1 MTFNKR
7 VITRNPKNDESQHK
21 SMNIIEVLKAMNID
35 PDDFVSA
42 LVNFIESKS
51 FAKLVK
57 KDQKQKTDGNKKSP
71 YPDLY
76 LHVLINFMMNSEVPV
91 GGYNAIVD
99 QFISGYH
106 DDHKADIWAIR
117 C

>member
-1 MTFNKR
+1 MPFTKE
-7 VITRNPKNDESQHK
+7 VIAKNPKNDKPQHA
-21 SMNIIEVLKAMNID
+21 SMNMIEVLKVMNIK
-35 PDDFVSA
+35 PDDFANA
-42 LVNFIESKS
+42 LASFIESKP

-57 KDQKQKTDGNKKSP
+57 KDQKQKTTGNEKSP

-76 LHVLINFMMNSEVPV
+76 LHVLINFIMNSEIPV

-99 QFISGYH
+99 QFISGYNG
-106 DDHKADIWAIR
+106 DHKADTWAIR

>member
-1 MTFNKR
+1 MPFTKE
-7 VITRNPKNDESQHK
+7 VIARNQKNDEPQRA
-21 SMNIIEVLKAMNID
+21 SMNMIEVLKAMNIK
-35 PDDFVSA
+35 PDDFVNA

-51 FAKLVK
+51 FDKLVK
-57 KDQKQKTDGNKKSP
+57 KNQKQKTAGNEKSP

-106 DDHKADIWAIR
+106 DDHKTDVWAIR

>member
-1 MTFNKR
+1 MTFTKEA
-7 VITRNPKNDESQHK
+7 IARNAKNDESQHA
-21 SMNIIEVLKAMNID
+21 SMNIIEVLKVMNID

-42 LVNFIESKS
+42 LVNFIESNS

-57 KDQKQKTDGNKKSP
+57 KDQKKKTTGNEKSP

-76 LHVLINFMMNSEVPV
+76 LHVLINFVMNSEVPV

-99 QFISGYH
+99 QFISSYH
-106 DDHKADIWAIR
+106 DDCKTDIWAIR

>member
-1 MTFNKR
+1 
-7 VITRNPKNDESQHK
+7 
-21 SMNIIEVLKAMNID
+21 MNIIEVLKAMNID

-57 KDQKQKTDGNKKSP
+57 KDQKQKTAGNEKSP

-76 LHVLINFMMNSEVPV
+76 LHVLINFMMNSEVPL

-99 QFISGYH
+99 QFISSYH
-106 DDHKADIWAIR
+106 DDHKTDIWAIR